1 MDHVHNSNDKKII
14 TLNELSQPVSD
25 NSKLLSE
32 FSNFLGTTVRQFVS
46 LTCVS
51 WHEVPEKDLLWK
63 YVKVKK
69 ISYFWSIWSI
79 CSFLFNIILFMDFVL
94 FRKSISFR
102 KKLNHGFW
110 KRWMI
115 SLGATKVGL
124 REITTTLILR
134 TRRDWR
140 TGQRRSPLQTGNY
153 FWSIGLTE
161 KLR

>member
-51 WHEVPEKDLLWK
+51 WHEVPEKDLLWE
-63 YVKVKK
+63 YVKVKQ

-79 CSFLFNIILFMDFVL
+79 CSLLFNIILFMDFVL

-102 KKLNHGFW
+102 KKLNHGF
-110 KRWMI
+110 
-115 SLGATKVGL
+115 
-124 REITTTLILR
+124 
-134 TRRDWR
+134 
-140 TGQRRSPLQTGNY
+140 
-153 FWSIGLTE
+153 
-161 KLR
+161 